1 MRMDNTRCTAGLVF
15 QGMRAFDLPLLA
27 GRLDKVLRLRSF
39 APGAIEVMST
49 THLQM
54 GLGMFDLHLNVMPS
68 ARPAQQSPDMQEM
81 DAAISGTQVE
91 ADSLVTTEAET
102 SVTLTVTI
110 VKRASDMPS
119 LREAERSIVTAHAA
133 LALSTLEL
141 AQVLDPDFVQWLQPD
156 MMLQTSSFLSVLEK
170 VTPRRISTAD
180 LQHRADAARRK
191 RPQPL
196 LPLSQPQANH
206 VTRLFPDIDTTL
218 ERLEH
223 RSVSEKAQG
232 ADMAQ
237 SLSSG
242 LPLLHEA
249 EPPAPAEV
257 ERTEPTVL
265 TRIAVWALSFIV
277 ALISLPVGLALMV
290 YNLLRGE
297 DLRLA
302 MIALALTGLISALV
316 TAGITDQAVTM
327 LGNLP
332 VVGQMLTQ
340 MLV

>member
-1 MRMDNTRCTAGLVF
+1 MDNTRCTAGLVF
-15 QGMRAFDLPLLA
+15 QGMREFDLPLLA
-27 GRLDKVLRLRSF
+27 GRLENVLRPRGF
-39 APGAIEVMST
+39 APGAVDMDSG

-54 GLGMFDLHLNVMPS
+54 GLDMFDLHLNVMPN
-68 ARPAQQSPDMQEM
+68 ARPAQQSTDMQEM
-81 DAAISGTQVE
+81 DAAILGTQVE
-91 ADSLVTTEAET
+91 AQSLLSQNAQT
-102 SVTLTVTI
+102 SVTLTITI
-110 VKRASDMPS
+110 VKRASELPS
-119 LREAERSIVTAHAA
+119 LREAERSTVTAHAA

-170 VTPRRISTAD
+170 VTPRRISTAN
-180 LQHRADAARRK
+180 LQRSADAARRR
-191 RPQPL
+191 RPKPV
-196 LPLSQPQANH
+196 LPLSQTQSGQ

-223 RSVSEKAQG
+223 RSVREKAQ
-232 ADMAQ
+232 AEDIAQ

-242 LPLLHEA
+242 LPLTPEA
-249 EPPAPAEV
+249 SAPAPAASTATPEIS
-257 ERTEPTVL
+257 TVA
-265 TRIAVWALSFIV
+265 RVAVWAVSFIV

-302 MIALALTGLISALV
+302 MVALVLTGLMTGLA
-316 TAGITDQAVTM
+316 TAGITGQAVAM

-332 VVGQMLTQ
+332 VVGQVLAQ
-340 MLV
+340 ILV